1 MHKSECEEETMQK
14 YDPEQALAEVRR
26 EFGEHGGVTP
36 SISRSSTFTVMEP
49 GTMPKIFE
57 GVRGHKG
64 GCYLYSRHFN
74 PTVDIVDRYLAAIE
88 GTESAL
94 STASGMSAIACTL
107 LQICR
112 AGDHIISSSTIY
124 GGTHALLGELFSEMG
139 ISTTFVDPS
148 KTEEFEEAITPQTK
162 ILYTETVANPTLKV
176 ADIPA
181 LSKIAHK
188 NGLQLV
194 VDNTF
199 TPMIVSPIKLGADI
213 VVYSMTKFINGASD
227 LIAGAVC
234 ASEEFINQLMDL
246 HTGRVMLLGPTIDP
260 RTAFDLIQRIPHLA
274 LRMREHSR
282 RALAIAVRLEEIG
295 ISVTYPGLASHP
307 QHELIT
313 SMINENY
320 GYSSLITI
328 DCKTTEKANRLMSVL
343 QNEEQFG
350 LIAVSLGY
358 FDTLMSCSG
367 SSTSSEISDKEQKI
381 MGLSPG
387 LLRISIGFT
396 GSLEKRIEQIE
407 RAVRTVLLN

>member
-1 MHKSECEEETMQK
+1 MQK
-14 YDPEQALAEVRR
+14 FDPEQALSEVRR

-74 PTVDIVDRYLAAIE
+74 PTVDINDRYLAAIE

-112 AGDHIISSSTIY
+112 SGDHIISSSNIY
-124 GGTHALLGELFSEMG
+124 GGTHALLGELFKEMG
-139 ISTTFVDPS
+139 ITTTFVDPS
-148 KTEEFEEAITPQTK
+148 KTEEFKNAIKPNTK
-162 ILYTETVANPTLKV
+162 IIYTETVANPTLKV
-176 ADIPA
+176 SDIPS
-181 LSKIAHK
+181 LSKLAHK
-188 NGLQLV
+188 NGIMLI

-199 TPMIVSPIKLGADI
+199 TPMVISPIKLGADI
-213 VVYSMTKFINGASD
+213 VVYSMTKFISGASD
-227 LIAGAVC
+227 LIAGAIC

-274 LRMREHSR
+274 LRMREHSK
-282 RALAIAVRLEEIG
+282 RALAIAMRLEEIG
-295 ISVTYPGLASHP
+295 VKVSYPGLSSHP

-313 SMINENY
+313 SMINEGY
-320 GYSSLITI
+320 GYSGLITI
-328 DCKTTEKANRLMSVL
+328 DCGTTERANKLMSIL
-343 QNEEQFG
+343 QNKERFG
-350 LIAVSLGY
+350 LIAVSLGF

-367 SSTSSEISDKEQKI
+367 SSTSSEISSQEQTK

-387 LLRISIGFT
+387 LLRISIGIT
-396 GSLEKRIEQIE
+396 GSLSKRIEQIE
-407 RAVRTVLLN
+407 KSAKEVLLS